1 MRGVSMDNEINKS
14 KIKTY
19 LEKLT
24 SEETSLKK
32 IPFYLFL
39 LGVLVCVLIF
49 KINETNKYLKII
61 AENGNVVV
69 ENHTNDE
76 NYESVLNIYTE
87 DAKRPE
93 DILPNPKDDITDKND
108 TDEKTEPTNNLT
120 PQQTEHTEEITENNS
135 QDATYVINISSK
147 KIHKPDCSF
156 VSRTKE
162 ENKKTVTLS
171 EDELKEYIN
180 NGHELCKTCGGK

>member
-1 MRGVSMDNEINKS
+1 MDNDNNKS
-14 KIKTY
+14 KVKAY
-19 LEKLT
+19 LKILT
-24 SEETSLKK
+24 SEETSLRK

-39 LGVLVCVLIF
+39 LGVLVCLLIF
-49 KINETNKYLKII
+49 KISETNKYLKII

-69 ENHTNDE
+69 ENQTNDE

-93 DILPNPKDDITDKND
+93 DILPNPKEDITDKND
-108 TDEKTEPTNNLT
+108 SNGNTEPTNDLT
-120 PQQTEHTEEITENNS
+120 YQQTETSENITNNS
-135 QDATYVINISSK
+135 QNTTYVINTSSK

-156 VSRTKE
+156 VVRTKE

>member
-1 MRGVSMDNEINKS
+1 MDNEINKS